1 MLARAAIAAAFAVTI
16 AAPAQAGPD
25 EIVTALTGTPA
36 TLFDLGLARLEAFV
50 GADGIAGGY
59 GAFVHYQD
67 REILVYA
74 SNMEVPGDESAARA
88 LLQRIKHLAG
98 VDPVTG
104 EPHQPASIF
113 ASMLSFGTRIDEYAV
128 DPTYMETVDS
138 MFRLK
143 VALGVAGNGE
153 AVVCS
158 SKLLSP
164 DVVCVME

>member
-1 MLARAAIAAAFAVTI
+1 MFARAAIAAAFAITI
-16 AAPAQAGPD
+16 AAPAVAGPD

-50 GADGIAGGY
+50 GADGVAGGY

-67 REILVYA
+67 REILIDA
-74 SNMEVPGDESAARA
+74 ANMTVPGDEAKARA
-88 LLQRIKHLAG
+88 IMQRIKHLAG

-104 EPHQPASIF
+104 EPSQPASVF
-113 ASMLSFGTRIDEYAV
+113 ASMLSFPTRIDEYTV
-128 DPTYMETVDS
+128 DPTYMETLDS

-143 VALGVAGNGE
+143 VVLGVAGNGE
-153 AVVCS
+153 AVTCS
-158 SKLLSP
+158 GKLLSS

>member
-1 MLARAAIAAAFAVTI
+1 MIARATFAAALTVAVATP
-16 AAPAQAGPD
+16 AAAGPD
-25 EIVTALTGTPA
+25 EIVAALKGTPA
-36 TLFDLGLARLEAFV
+36 TLFDLGLARLESYV
-50 GADGIAGGY
+50 GADGVNGGY

-67 REILVYA
+67 REILILA
-74 SNMEVPGDESAARA
+74 SNMEAKGDEAAARA
-88 LLQRIKHLAG
+88 LIERIKRVAG

-104 EPHQPASIF
+104 EPDQPASVF
-113 ASMLSFGTRIDEYAV
+113 ATTLSFPTRIDEYTV
-128 DPTYMETVDS
+128 DPTYMETLDS

-164 DVVCVME
+164 DVACVRE